1 MPALLLAALTALALA
16 RCDPAPTEKAL
27 ESNTP
32 STTATVVVEGGTPD
46 LDPTT
51 SPPESTAV
59 RPATEGTSVP
69 TKDEELIAFINVN
82 VIPMTFEG
90 ILTRQTVLVQ
100 GSRIAA
106 VGPSAEI
113 PVPEHASVID
123 GEGAFL
129 APGLAD
135 MHVHTRDDWLSQAWP
150 VSPLDLYL
158 ANGVTTI
165 RDFGP
170 VGEDLSY
177 TRRWKQSIEDGE
189 MRGPTLYGTGRIL
202 YGPVEDPWAAVQ
214 EQKELG
220 FDFIKLYSYL
230 SLEEFEEAITA
241 AKELGMYTAGHI
253 PFAVGL
259 ERVLSSGM
267 DEIAHVEELDY
278 EFIDFDRDG
287 ELGQYT
293 WLPYIIGAAYEQT
306 DVAGGFD
313 AEEFRRGWG
322 EALDSVVRGLRGSN
336 TPVCTTLVVGEV
348 IGMKLFEPDK
358 FLSRPENR
366 YLPESYLYSFKAG
379 REKHQQ
385 QFKGVEDLASY
396 KYGLE
401 RLLLSELHRAGVRL
415 LLSTDSGTGGMGIV
429 PGFSIHDELRI
440 LTENGFTPYEAIAAG
455 TIHAA
460 AVVEEMVG
468 EGGFGAVAV
477 GNRADLIL
485 VSANPLEDVA
495 HLKGIQGVMAA
506 GRWFSRATLDSL
518 IAVED

>member
-1 MPALLLAALTALALA
+1 M
-16 RCDPAPTEKAL
+16 K
-27 ESNTP
+27 S
-32 STTATVVVEGGTPD
+32 
-46 LDPTT
+46 
-51 SPPESTAV
+51 
-59 RPATEGTSVP
+59 
-69 TKDEELIAFINVN
+69 EEIIAFTNVN
-82 VIPMTFEG
+82 VVPMTFEG
-90 ILTRQTVLVQ
+90 ILAGHTVLVR

-113 PVPEHASVID
+113 AIPEDATVID

-135 MHVHTRDDWLSQAWP
+135 MHVHTRDDWLGYAWP

-170 VGEDLSY
+170 VGEDVSY
-177 TRRWKQSIEDGE
+177 ALQWKQAIKDGE
-189 MRGPTLYGTGRIL
+189 LRGPTLYGTGRIL
-202 YGPVEDPWAAVQ
+202 YGPIEDPGAAVQ
-214 EQKELG
+214 QLKELG
-220 FDFIKLYSYL
+220 FDFVKLYSYL
-230 SLEEFEEAITA
+230 SVEEFEGAVAA

-259 ERVLSSGM
+259 DGVLSSGM

-278 EFIDFDRDG
+278 EFIDFDRG
-287 ELGQYT
+287 EELGQHT

-313 AEEFRRGWG
+313 AGQFRQERG
-322 EALDSVVRGLRGSN
+322 EALEDVVRRVRASDV
-336 TPVCTTLVVGEV
+336 PVCTTLVVGEV
-348 IGMKLFEPDK
+348 IGMKLFEPDR

-366 YLPESYLYSFKAG
+366 YLPESYLYSFQAG

-401 RLLLSELHRAGVRL
+401 RLLLSELHDAGVRL
-415 LLSTDSGTGGMGIV
+415 LLSTDSGTGGMGLV
-429 PGFSIHDELRI
+429 PGFSLHDELRI
-440 LTENGFTPYEAIAAG
+440 LTENGFTPYEAMAAG

-460 AVVEEMVG
+460 AVIEEMAG
-468 EGGFGAVAV
+468 EGDFGAVVV

-485 VSANPLEDVA
+485 TTGNPLEDVGR
-495 HLKGIQGVMAA
+495 LKDVQGVMAA
-506 GRWFSRATLDSL
+506 GRWYSRETLDSL
-518 IAVED
+518 IAVEE